1 MNVNYAI
8 PELDRKGLRQFG
20 LVTGGILAGL
30 FGLFFPWL
38 LEHAYPYWP
47 WIVGGVLAL
56 WALVIPQTL
65 RGFYRKWMQFALLLS
80 RITTPLIMG
89 VVYLLVITPAALI
102 MRLIGSDPMA
112 RRFDSDAE
120 SYRIRSKKAPKENM
134 GKPF

>member
-1 MNVNYAI
+1 MQFAI

-20 LVTGGILAGL
+20 IVTGGILAGL

-38 LEHAYPYWP
+38 LEHSYPYWP
-47 WIVGGVLAL
+47 WIVGGVLIL
-56 WALVIPQTL
+56 WALVVPQTL
-65 RGFYRKWMQFALLLS
+65 RSFYRKWMQFALLLS

-89 VVYLLVITPAALI
+89 VVYLLVITPAGLI
-102 MRLIGSDPMA
+102 MRLIGTDPMA
-112 RRFDSDAE
+112 RRFDPDAE

>member
-1 MNVNYAI
+1 MQDTI

-20 LVTGGILAGL
+20 LVTGGILAAL

-56 WALVIPQTL
+56 WALAIPQTL
-65 RGFYRKWMQFALLLS
+65 GGFYRKWMQFALLLS

-89 VVYLLVITPAALI
+89 VVYLLVITPAGLI
-102 MRLIGSDPMA
+102 MRLIGGDPMA

-120 SYRIRSKKAPKENM
+120 SYRIRSKKTPKENM